1 MPYLF
6 SNSARLATKIA
17 FTIALA
23 ATAFLLSE
31 EANSQTLNSQTLP
44 KAEISVQMNEKLTLQ
59 MRKDL
64 LKKLKEES
72 KTAKAEEKQAKEIK
86 KMDKINEQISKL
98 CSKPHMQSSNTC
110 KNQPAI

>member
-6 SNSARLATKIA
+6 NSNARLATKIA

-23 ATAFLLSE
+23 TTAFLLSE
-31 EANSQTLNSQTLP
+31 EANSQTLP
-44 KAEISVQMNEKLTLQ
+44 KEEISVQMNEKLTLQ